1 MQVLDRMC
9 ADALEALRPLVFAIS
24 LGPDAAPL
32 ALVSNPSAIKPSIPG
47 GKPSI
52 TGDKPSNGAGESGGG
67 GAVPNPDEL
76 RAGRKGVRALCEQY
90 ARNPRTG
97 NPKF

>member
-1 MQVLDRMC
+1 MC

-47 GKPSI
+47 GKPS
-52 TGDKPSNGAGESGGG
+52 NGVGESGGG

-90 ARNPRTG
+90 ARSPETENPT
-97 NPKF
+97 F